1 MCKEAMT
8 EPVNETQLLKEI
20 QMKTRHR
27 VGKGRLLA
35 IVWERKL
42 NYIL

>member
-1 MCKEAMT
+1 MT

-20 QMKTRHR
+20 QMKTRYR

-35 IVWERKL
+35 VVWERKL